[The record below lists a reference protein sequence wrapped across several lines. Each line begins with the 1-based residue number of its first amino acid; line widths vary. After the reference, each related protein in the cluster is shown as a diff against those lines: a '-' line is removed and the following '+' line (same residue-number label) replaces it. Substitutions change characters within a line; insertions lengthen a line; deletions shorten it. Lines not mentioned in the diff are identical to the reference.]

1 MTTADYH
8 ALLARHEAMR
18 LRQSLLSSAPAAS
31 GARPARRNGPAA
43 VADPYTDEGHDPVH
57 DQWLITGRL
66 PLVTPFDE
74 LIAHLYDAMFERHP
88 YLRSLFPD
96 SMDFQR
102 AHLERAFH
110 HLIENLHRPET
121 LAAHCAALGRDHR
134 RLGVRPAH
142 LAVFEEALAE
152 ALRRSAGAGW
162 TSELEGAWLRM
173 LRCGVAAM
181 VAGAEAS
188 AREPTYWNGQV
199 TDHRLTRTATG
210 TAVALLRVRPSEPYP
225 YRAGQYAS
233 LESPLL
239 PRTWRPY
246 VIAGA
251 PREDGGLEF
260 HVRAAAPGGVGEAL
274 AVHTRPGDTLRLGP
288 ARGTMTPDDA
298 DLADRDVLIVAA
310 GTGWATAK
318 ALLED
323 LAGRRAPGRTARLL
337 LVARTRAD
345 LYDAE
350 ALGRLEARCP
360 WLRVTLAP
368 PGDLPVDEEWAAST
382 AYVSG
387 PPAMVEDTVR
397 ALTGLGL
404 PAHRVHHNPRPPR
417 SL

>member
-1 MTTADYH
+1 
-8 ALLARHEAMR
+8 MR
-18 LRQSLLSSAPAAS
+18 LRQSLLSTGPAAP
-31 GARPARRNGPAA
+31 GARPPRRNGPAA
-43 VADPYTDEGHDPVH
+43 VADPYADQGHDSAR
-57 DQWLITGRL
+57 DQWVITEHL
-66 PLVTPFDE
+66 PLVTPFDQ

-102 AHLERAFH
+102 AHLERAFRY
-110 HLIENLHRPET
+110 LVENLHRPEA
-121 LAAHCAALGRDHR
+121 LAVHCAALGRDHR

-152 ALRRSAGAGW
+152 ALRRSAGASW
-162 TSELEGAWLRM
+162 TPELEGAWLRM

-181 VAGAEAS
+181 VAGAETATY
-188 AREPTYWNGQV
+188 EPTYWNGQV
-199 TDHRLTRTATG
+199 TEHRLAHAATG
-210 TAVALLRVRPSEPYP
+210 AAVAVLRVRPSEPYP

-239 PRTWRPY
+239 PQTWRPY

-251 PREDGGLEF
+251 PRADGELEF
-260 HVRAAAPGGVGEAL
+260 HVRAAAPGGVSEAL

-288 ARGTMTPDDA
+288 ARGTMTLDEA
-298 DLADRDVLIVAA
+298 DLAVRDVLIVAA

-323 LAGRRAPGRTARLL
+323 LAGRRAPGRTAHLAL
-337 LVARTRAD
+337 TARTRAD
-345 LYDAE
+345 LYDEE

-360 WLRVTLAP
+360 WLRVSLAP
-368 PGDLPVDEEWAAST
+368 PGRPPVHEDWATST

-387 PPAMVEDTVR
+387 PPDMVEDTVR
-397 ALTGLGL
+397 TLTVLGL
-404 PAHRVHHNPRPPR
+404 PAHRVHHNPQPPGSR
-417 SL
+417 